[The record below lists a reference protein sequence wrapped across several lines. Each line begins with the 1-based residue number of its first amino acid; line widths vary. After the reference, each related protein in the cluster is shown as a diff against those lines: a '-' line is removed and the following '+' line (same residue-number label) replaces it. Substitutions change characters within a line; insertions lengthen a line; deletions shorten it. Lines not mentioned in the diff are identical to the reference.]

1 MITNGQ
7 ETVYQFLETEGVAKN
22 IKIAVTIMLILLKVN
37 RDKGKAGNSKL
48 VLHSATLFGL
58 SLKLVS
64 RKQLY

>member
-48 VLHSATLFGL
+48 VLHSATLFGF
-58 SLKLVS
+58 SWK
-64 RKQLY
+64 